1 MIGDLLAAE
10 GDAKEGERLI
20 HPVMQNGKRLRPP
33 PSLDDIRRHAQ
44 RELERLPAPLRALDS
59 AMTYPVEIAD
69 ELKKAA
75 AEFDRLQMAK

>member
-1 MIGDLLAAE
+1 
-10 GDAKEGERLI
+10 
-20 HPVMQNGKRLRPP
+20 
-33 PSLDDIRRHAQ
+33 
-44 RELERLPAPLRALDS
+44 LRALDS